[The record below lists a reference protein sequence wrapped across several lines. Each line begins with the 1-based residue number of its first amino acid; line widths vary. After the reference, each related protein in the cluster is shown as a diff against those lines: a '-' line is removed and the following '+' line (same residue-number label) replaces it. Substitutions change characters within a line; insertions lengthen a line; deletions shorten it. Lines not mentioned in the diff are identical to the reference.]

1 MSETYCDQSQTVGG
15 SVDDDKFRRN
25 QARSLAAA
33 TFADT
38 VRRFHGRDGVSER
51 LIARSWCEALGA
63 HGAVSVNGW
72 YDPPPQ
78 GIAVLSGLSRISF
91 ETLRNE
97 ASWPGEHVIDWAAG
111 ALYGYC
117 SPVNTS
123 DGMPGDFAI
132 TLYFGSDPRIRA
144 HFRTAYRAAWE
155 VLAVASKESS
165 SRALFL
171 RSGEIFHAAGLRN
184 CVVSHTDTTPLD
196 LGHTF
201 PVSREVGLNG
211 ARRLDAEARDAI
223 RRSRKF
229 LNNDSDWDLRANGR
243 FTIEPQLV
251 STADPAL
258 PQVTFHYVIDPEAG
272 RILDEPDMILAEFGL
287 TH

>member
-1 MSETYCDQSQTVGG
+1 MG
-15 SVDDDKFRRN
+15 SDKTCRN
-25 QARSLAAA
+25 QVRSLAAA

-38 VRRFHGRDGVSER
+38 VRRFHGQDGISER

-63 HGAVSVNGW
+63 YEAASVNGW

-91 ETLRNE
+91 ETLRDG
-97 ASWPGEHVIDWAAG
+97 ASWPGEQVIDWAAG

-132 TLYFGSDPRIRA
+132 TLYFGTDPRIRA
-144 HFRTAYRAAWE
+144 HFRAAYRATKE
-155 VLAVASKESS
+155 VLAMAREESS

-171 RSGEIFHAAGLRN
+171 RSDEIFHAAGLRN
-184 CVVSHTDTTPLD
+184 CVVSYTDTTPLD

-201 PVSREVGLNG
+201 PVPSKPRLNG
-211 ARRLDAEARDAI
+211 VRRLDAGARDAI

-229 LNNDSDWDLRANGR
+229 LNDDSDWDLRANGQ
-243 FTIEPQLV
+243 FTIEPQLIN
-251 STADPAL
+251 TTDPTL
-258 PQVTFHYVIDPEAG
+258 PQVTFHYVIDPETG
-272 RILDEPDMILAEFGL
+272 SVLDEPDMILAEFGL